1 MRSTGSSG
9 AGAPDAGMEVRPVLR
24 AHLVVAV
31 RLPEVRQ
38 RDREEAA
45 ALRRYYLPMRP
56 PQIGAYPKGA
66 KKVVALGERRRVEGC
81 APPRLGLGRVRGGP
95 DAPSRSTT
103 TS

>member
-1 MRSTGSSG
+1 M
-9 AGAPDAGMEVRPVLR
+9 RPVLR

-45 ALRRYYLPMRP
+45 ALRRYYLTQRP

-66 KKVVALGERRRVEGC
+66 KKVVALGERRRVDGC
-81 APPRLGLGRVRGGP
+81 A
-95 DAPSRSTT
+95 RSVWGWVEFEEPLTPKQVDDYELIEEE
-103 TS
+103 

>member
-1 MRSTGSSG
+1 M
-9 AGAPDAGMEVRPVLR
+9 LR

-45 ALRRYYLPMRP
+45 ALRRYYLTQRP

-66 KKVVALGERRRVEGC
+66 KKVVALGERRRVDGC
-81 APPRLGLGRVRGGP
+81 A
-95 DAPSRSTT
+95 RSVWGWVEFEEPLTPKQVDDYELIEEE
-103 TS
+103 